1 MIYKSKDFNFFH
13 YIKRNLIFVLKE
25 FNYMIRQDEIALVI
39 DSQRDTF
46 LKRESGSV
54 RDALTNVPVADSFA
68 TIITGIRR
76 CGKSTLLLQLL
87 RRDYRDALYLNF
99 DDIRLSG
106 FEVNDFIRLH
116 REIEKRAI
124 KVLFF
129 DEIQVV
135 EQWEKYVNQ
144 LLREGYKVFVTGSNA
159 SMLSVELGTH
169 LTGRHLSM
177 ELFPFSYSEYIR
189 FKGLANRENAAMEY
203 LKTGGI
209 PEYVKTGMP
218 IILNTLVD
226 DILMRDIAVRH
237 SVRDVVSLRQ
247 LTAYLITNIGN
258 LVSANKLVGMF
269 HIKSAATFLEYFS
282 FLKDAYLLEFMPM
295 FSHSLK
301 VQARNPKKVYVMDM
315 GLYTENSVSTSE
327 NTGRRLEN
335 LIFLHLRRK
344 HKQIFY
350 YKDRGECDFIAME
363 KNAVKEAIQVC
374 LTINDENFDREYN
387 GLLEAMQNLGLNEGT
402 IVTLNQKDT
411 FEKNGMIINIIPV
424 HEYLER

>member
-1 MIYKSKDFNFFH
+1 
-13 YIKRNLIFVLKE
+13 
-25 FNYMIRQDEIALVI
+25 MIRQDEIALVI
-39 DSQRDTF
+39 DSQRDSF
-46 LKRESGSV
+46 IKRESGFT
-54 RDALTNVPVADSFA
+54 RNVLINIPVADSFA

-76 CGKSTLLLQLL
+76 CGKRTLLLQLL
-87 RRDYRDALYLNF
+87 HRDYHDAIYLNF

-106 FEVNDFIRLH
+106 FEVSDFVRLH
-116 REIEKRAI
+116 KEIEKRAI

-135 EQWEKYVNQ
+135 EEWEKYVNQ
-144 LLREGYKVFVTGSNA
+144 LLREGYKVFITGSNA
-159 SMLSVELGTH
+159 LMLSIELGTH

-177 ELFPFSYSEYIR
+177 ELFPFSYSEFIK
-189 FKGLANRENAAMEY
+189 FKELDNAEKALMEY
-203 LKTGGI
+203 LKMGGI

-218 IILNTLVD
+218 VILNTLVD
-226 DILMRDIAVRH
+226 DILLRDIAVRH
-237 SVRDVVSLRQ
+237 SVRDVASLRQ

-269 HIKSAATFLEYFS
+269 DIKSAATFLEYFS

-301 VQARNPKKVYVMDM
+301 IQARNPKKVYVMDM
-315 GLYTENSVSTSE
+315 GLYTENTVSTSD

-344 HKQIFY
+344 YKQIFY

-363 KNAVKEAIQVC
+363 KNSVKEAIQVC

-387 GLLEAMQNLGLNEGT
+387 GLLDAMQSLGLKKGT
-402 IVTLNQKDT
+402 IVTLNQRDT
-411 FEKNGMIINIIPV
+411 FEKDGMIIEMIPAD
-424 HEYLER
+424 EFIS